1 MVTQFFD
8 VEDVSAHDEFQ
19 AWRTDHLDEAV
30 LTMETRSRAN
40 LHGVRCQHFGG
51 SPFFLLEGG
60 GHSLT
65 IKRKICG
72 AEEELLAWASENEI
86 VVNFCH
92 HCVRDKLIRDRGH
105 RAANRTSSKMVEEFN
120 PAIDRYDHRSAARLF
135 DSLWP
140 DPAVSRAVAMNLAAS
155 IRAAH
160 MAADGSWEVTMFS
173 DFIRLN
179 VGQVET
185 LTLSKGTIRLF
196 FRAPLELNSN
206 HRFEIQL
213 TDSPVFPSVPI
224 PSGICSVE
232 VADMA
237 SLPTSVRDAHDAY
250 IRAAASFKRGSP
262 FKKAYSP
269 AVLEYVESA
278 LGTTLPR
285 PSYVTA
291 DSPGQRVTPLADELD
306 LSQPI
311 MEGARYRITVNA
323 YERDPRARQLCIA
336 RHGTAC
342 VVCGFSFGSVYGP
355 VADGF
360 IHVHH
365 LRPLSENGGEHEI
378 NPVEDL
384 RPVCPNCHAVLHRR
398 VPAFSIEEVRTM
410 LTQQRRA

>member
-135 DSLWP
+135 DSFWP

-196 FRAPLELNSN
+196 FRAPLELNSITGARFN
-206 HRFEIQL
+206 CRTARFSLRFLFHRESARL
-213 TDSPVFPSVPI
+213 R
-224 PSGICSVE
+224 
-232 VADMA
+232 
-237 SLPTSVRDAHDAY
+237 LPTWLRFQH
-250 IRAAASFKRGSP
+250 R
-262 FKKAYSP
+262 
-269 AVLEYVESA
+269 SA
-278 LGTTLPR
+278 MRTTPISEPPH
-285 PSYVTA
+285 PS
-291 DSPGQRVTPLADELD
+291 S
-306 LSQPI
+306 
-311 MEGARYRITVNA
+311 GARLSRRRTRLPSWNMSN
-323 YERDPRARQLCIA
+323 RRSGPRFRGRATSRPI
-336 RHGTAC
+336 R
-342 VVCGFSFGSVYGP
+342 SV
-355 VADGF
+355 DG
-360 IHVHH
+360 
-365 LRPLSENGGEHEI
+365 
-378 NPVEDL
+378 
-384 RPVCPNCHAVLHRR
+384 
-398 VPAFSIEEVRTM
+398 
-410 LTQQRRA
+410 